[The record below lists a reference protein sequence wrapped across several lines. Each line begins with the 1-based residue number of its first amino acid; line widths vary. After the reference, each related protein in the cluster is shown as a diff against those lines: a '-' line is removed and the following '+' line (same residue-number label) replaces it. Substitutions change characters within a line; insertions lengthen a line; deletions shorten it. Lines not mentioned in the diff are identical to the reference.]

1 VFARFNLFAILTR
14 IEKKVDHIMS
24 STDPLAPAI
33 ATLSTD
39 VGTLQTQNAAIIAL
53 CVKLAAAANVNTA
66 ADLALIQAADTGV
79 MGVTAADVAEIA
91 AATPPASS

>member
-1 VFARFNLFAILTR
+1 MFARFNLFAILTR

-66 ADLALIQAADTGV
+66 QAALV
-79 MGVTAADVAEIA
+79 AAK
-91 AATPPASS
+91 P